1 MTKNSIAKYISL
13 ILIKLSKKVF
23 KKYKTKKRILL
34 INNIKSE
41 SKLVSEIHLVRVK
54 LIMRFRI
61 LPNTTDIHLKIYKWQ
76 WKIKAGYLVNY

>member
-61 LPNTTDIHLKIYKWQ
+61 LPNTTDIHLKIYK
-76 WKIKAGYLVNY
+76 